1 MAGYPTV
8 YNQNVGEDGEGGMG
22 LDLGLDDETD
32 TGIHSEYADGDE
44 EAKIAPKEVEVASK

>member
-8 YNQNVGEDGEGGMG
+8 YNQNVGEDGEGGIG